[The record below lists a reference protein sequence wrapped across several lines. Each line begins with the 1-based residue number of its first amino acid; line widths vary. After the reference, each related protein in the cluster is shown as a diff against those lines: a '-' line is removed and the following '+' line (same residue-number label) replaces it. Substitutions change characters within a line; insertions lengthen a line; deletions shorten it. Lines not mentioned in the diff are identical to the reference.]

1 MKHIYQ
7 TILIGLSLLAA
18 ATTVRAQDV
27 LSKYKEGGGV
37 ATSKTVSS
45 QNEDGSY
52 TITLETFAIGTST
65 MVTTSKP
72 VDVILVLDLSSSMKE
87 SYSGTTRLLALKEAT
102 ISFVEEIARNDEYDD
117 NNNKRDKL
125 LGNRIQIIT
134 YNTNA
139 EALFDSFQPASTN
152 LSSITD
158 EVDDMDTDKGTHTDY
173 GMNLAKTWA
182 QTSYNANYWTQN
194 NLKEDNEHNIVVV
207 MFTDGCPSTSGSTSF
222 TPSYA
227 AAAVNYSYTIKQEY
241 GATVYSVGLINWD
254 DLGGEDSIKSTY
266 VKNMM
271 EYISSNFPK
280 GQATYTGDEGETN
293 LNRATF
299 TCTGERADTQ
309 YYADAN
315 EVKLSE
321 IFESIAQASGG
332 SSETIGSSTQVRDVV
347 SSSFAIAFPST
358 VTTDAQKQAW
368 IDENVKVYT
377 SAISEDGKSWGEEQE
392 YSDATITYYT
402 TTADGE
408 TYDAINVEGFDYSLD
423 DNPKQSGNGNW
434 VGLRYRSGS
443 NTPFY
448 AGKKLVIKF
457 NVKIEEGITGG
468 NTATNIGTS
477 GVYLK
482 NEETGEYTCINAY
495 EVPSKTLSITITI
508 SKDGLRSG
516 ESATFLIKKAEPLKD
531 EDGNIV
537 YNAIGKPQPD
547 ESTWDTDH
555 KVILTNKST
564 KNGDTVVKTLY
575 GLDPN
580 YVYEVV
586 EDDWGWA
593 YDMQGKG
600 TSMTTSSVVINPFEF
615 TNKEKTEIN
624 GEPIRKHAEAV
635 TINHFGYKIT
645 GGDFKGKQE
654 EHYKSSKT
662 TF

>member
-37 ATSKTVSS
+37 ATSKTVGS

-52 TITLETFAIGTST
+52 TITLETFATGTST
-65 MVTTSKP
+65 LVTTSKP
-72 VDVILVLDLSSSMKE
+72 VDVILVLDLSSSMTE
-87 SYSGTTRLLALKEAT
+87 SYSGTTRLLALKAAT
-102 ISFVEEIARNDEYDD
+102 KSFVEEIARNDEYDD

-158 EVDDMDTDKGTHTDY
+158 EVDDMGTDRGTHTDY

-241 GATVYSVGLINWD
+241 GATVYSVGLINWN

-332 SSETIGSSTQVRDVV
+332 SSETIGASTQVRDVV

-358 VTTDAQKQAW
+358 VTTAEQKQAW

-377 SAISEDGKSWGEEQE
+377 SAVSEDGKSWGTEQE
-392 YSDATITYYT
+392 YSAATVTYYT
-402 TTADGE
+402 TTANGE
-408 TYDAINVEGFDYSLD
+408 TYDAINVEGFDYSLAD
-423 DNPKQSGNGNW
+423 DPDQSGNGNW
-434 VGLRYRSGS
+434 VGLRYRSDK
-443 NTPFY
+443 TTFY
-448 AGKKLVIKF
+448 AGKKLIIKF
-457 NVKIEEGITGG
+457 NVTIEDGITGG
-468 NTATNIGTS
+468 ITGTNIGTS

-495 EVPSKTLSITITI
+495 EIPNKVLSITIKI
-508 SKDGLRSG
+508 SKKGLRSG
-516 ESATFLIKKAEPLKD
+516 ESATFLINRYEPLK
-531 EDGNIV
+531 EDGKIV
-537 YNAIGKPQPD
+537 YNAIGKP
-547 ESTWDTDH
+547 EKGAYVATDH
-555 KVILTNKST
+555 KVILTNKSAT
-564 KNGDTVVKTLY
+564 NGEEVIKTMY

-593 YDMQGKG
+593 YEMTG
-600 TSMTTSSVVINPFEF
+600 TGSSMTTSSVTINPFKF
-615 TNKEKTEIN
+615 TNTEKTEI
-624 GEPIRKHAEAV
+624 GGKPTRKHAEAV
-635 TINHFGYKIT
+635 TINHFGYTIT
-645 GGDFKGKQE
+645 GGEFEGKQE

-662 TF
+662 KF